1 MKRRKESHDF
11 SKGRRGAVIAV
22 PPGKT
27 RITIRIDSDLL
38 DWFREQV
45 NSVGGGNYQTLM
57 NQALRSHVEAREN
70 GLEDMLRRVLREELQ
85 RERRRGSP

>member
-1 MKRRKESHDF
+1 VKRRKESHDF

-45 NSVGGGNYQTLM
+45 NSAGGGNYQTLM
-57 NQALRSHVEAREN
+57 NQALRIHVEAREN

-85 RERRRGSP
+85 RERRRGAP

>member
-1 MKRRKESHDF
+1 MKRRQESHDF

-45 NSVGGGNYQTLM
+45 NIAGGGNYQTLM
-57 NQALRSHVEAREN
+57 NQALRSHVEARAN
-70 GLEDMLRRVLREELQ
+70 GLEEMLRRVLREELQ
-85 RERRRGSP
+85 SERRRGSP

>member
-1 MKRRKESHDF
+1 VKRRTESHDF

-45 NSVGGGNYQTLM
+45 NSAGGGNYQTLM